1 MSYDPENVFAKIVRE
16 EAPAHKVFEDDWT
29 VAFMDLMPQ
38 ADGHTLIVPK
48 HEATDLLDAE
58 PYALGKTIQTT
69 QMIARAVKQ
78 AFAADGVMVAQLS
91 GAAAG
96 QTVFHLHFHVLPRYH
111 GADFRLHAK
120 NVAPAEL
127 LAEHAERIRAV
138 LQEQA
143 G

>member
-1 MSYDPENVFAKIVRE
+1 
-16 EAPAHKVFEDDWT
+16 
-29 VAFMDLMPQ
+29 
-38 ADGHTLIVPK
+38 
-48 HEATDLLDAE
+48 
-58 PYALGKTIQTT
+58 
-69 QMIARAVKQ
+69 
-78 AFAADGVMVAQLS
+78 VMVAQLS

-120 NVAPAEL
+120 NVAPAEV